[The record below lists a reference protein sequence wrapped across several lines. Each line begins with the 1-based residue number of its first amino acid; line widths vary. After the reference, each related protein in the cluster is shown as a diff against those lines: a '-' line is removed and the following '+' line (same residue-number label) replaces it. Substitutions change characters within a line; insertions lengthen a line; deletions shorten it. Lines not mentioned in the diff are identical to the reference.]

1 MDVPRTVNSP
11 RKKSVRPSAIG
22 ELRTK
27 DMSTD
32 AELVGRLV
40 GGDQSA
46 LESLY
51 DRHRWLLYSV
61 ALRITGD
68 SGTAEEL
75 LQDTFFQLWQKASQF
90 DTARGSL
97 IGWLLAMT
105 RHRAIDRIRGNG
117 NRFYAEPFC
126 EENTLFHGPT
136 ILTQQIA
143 HELVSV
149 ALAGLPKL
157 QREAITLAYF
167 DGLTC
172 EEIATRTRTPL
183 GTVKSRLQIAR
194 KKMKHSLSDPRPT
207 ASLEPA
213 CRGGTLRSVLITK
226 QLSSRIC
233 RRRTSQQEANCLL
246 TLMQSAAT
254 SPAQLI
260 DCFLEISIDLC
271 RAGTAGLS
279 LLETNTSKKQE
290 FRWTN
295 LAGKLAKCVG
305 GTTPRNFSPCGVT
318 LDRNSPQLFAYP
330 GRYFKYFN
338 KVEFPIIEAL
348 VIPFHVGKT
357 AGTVWIVS
365 HDEQTKFD
373 SEDARIMSS
382 LAEFAGCAI
391 HLSKSLMLKN
401 E

>member
-1 MDVPRTVNSP
+1 M
-11 RKKSVRPSAIG
+11 
-22 ELRTK
+22 

-32 AELVGRLV
+32 SELMAKLI

-51 DRHRWLLYSV
+51 DRHRRVLYAV
-61 ALRITGD
+61 AFRITGD

-75 LQDTFFQLWQKASQF
+75 LQDAFFQLWQKASQF

-97 IGWLLAMT
+97 IGWLLAIT
-105 RHRAIDRIRGNG
+105 RHRAIDRLRQNG
-117 NRFYAEPFC
+117 KRFYPQPFS
-126 EENTLFHGPT
+126 EENMPLRGQSSTV
-136 ILTQQIA
+136 LTHQIA
-143 HELVSV
+143 CELVSV
-149 ALAGLPKL
+149 ALAGLAKPE
-157 QREAITLAYF
+157 REAITLAYF

-172 EEIATRTRTPL
+172 EEIATSTRTPL
-183 GTVKSRLQIAR
+183 GTVKSRLQNAR
-194 KKMKHSLSDPRPT
+194 KKMKYSLSDHGGG
-207 ASLEPA
+207 ASHESTCGSA
-213 CRGGTLRSVLITK
+213 TLKDILITE
-226 QLSSRIC
+226 QLSSRAC
-233 RRRTSQQEANCLL
+233 RRHAPQEEANSLL
-246 TLMQSAAT
+246 ALMHSADAST
-254 SPAQLI
+254 AELI
-260 DCFLEISIDLC
+260 DCFLKISIDLC

-279 LLETNTSKKQE
+279 LLEVTTSDKQE

-295 LAGKLAKCVG
+295 LAGKLEKAVG

-338 KVEFPIIEAL
+338 QVEVPIVEGL

-365 HDEQTKFD
+365 HEEQTKFD
-373 SEDARIMSS
+373 SEDARIMTS

-391 HLSKSLMLKN
+391 HLSKSFGTKERVSIDCPRETPSSHSTL
-401 E
+401 ET

>member
-1 MDVPRTVNSP
+1 MTT
-11 RKKSVRPSAIG
+11 PSAP
-22 ELRTK
+22 T
-27 DMSTD
+27 MNVSTD
-32 AELVGRLV
+32 AELMSKLI

-51 DRHRWLLYSV
+51 ERHRRVLYNV
-61 ALRITGD
+61 AFRITGD

-97 IGWLLAMT
+97 IGWLLTMT
-105 RHRAIDRIRGNG
+105 RHRAIDRIRRNDR
-117 NRFYAEPFC
+117 RFHTELFC
-126 EENTLFHGPT
+126 EETTPLRAKT
-136 ILTQQIA
+136 SSILTHQIA

-149 ALAGLPKL
+149 ALAGLPDLLRKT
-157 QREAITLAYF
+157 ITLAYF
-167 DGLTC
+167 EGWTC
-172 EEIATRTRTPL
+172 EEIAVSTLTPL
-183 GTVKSRLQIAR
+183 GTVKSRLQLAR
-194 KKMKHSLSDPRPT
+194 KKMKHSLSDRRLT
-207 ASLEPA
+207 ASLEPT
-213 CRGGTLRSVLITK
+213 CNDGTLGSVLITE

-233 RRRTSQQEANCLL
+233 RRRTPQQEANSRL
-246 TLMQSAAT
+246 TLMQAANAST
-254 SPAQLI
+254 AELI
-260 DCFLEISIDLC
+260 DCFLKISIDLC

-279 LLETNTSKKQE
+279 LLEINASEKQE

-295 LAGKLAKCVG
+295 LAGKLKNSVG
-305 GTTPRNFSPCGVT
+305 GTTPRDFSPCGVT

-338 KVEFPIIEAL
+338 QVEVPIVEGL

-365 HDEQTKFD
+365 HDRQTKFD
-373 SEDARIMSS
+373 AEDARIMSS

-391 HLSKSLMLKN
+391 HLSKSLDTKEQRSDGHL
-401 E
+401 